1 MRLCMPD
8 NELILEIIQQIEDA
22 AKKVV
27 LWFQVINNPNDFTD
41 TAAGM
46 EKMDAI
52 CMMLIVIGESLKNL
66 DKVTEGK
73 LLSRYP
79 DVDWKKAKGMRD
91 IITHHYANINAETV
105 FFTCKRKIPA
115 LLDTIQRIIHELKSS
130 FFISTQNSQ
139 INKQTTFSTM
149 KMLAP
154 S

>member
-1 MRLCMPD
+1 MRPCMPD

-27 LWFQVINNPNDFTD
+27 LRFQVIDNPNDFTD

-115 LLDTIQRIIHELKSS
+115 LLDTIQRIIHELKS
-130 FFISTQNSQ
+130 
-139 INKQTTFSTM
+139 
-149 KMLAP
+149 
-154 S
+154 

>member
-1 MRLCMPD
+1 MRPCMPD

-27 LWFQVINNPNDFTD
+27 LRFQVIDNPNDFTD

-105 FFTCKRKIPA
+105 FFTCKRKIPT
-115 LLDTIQRIIHELKSS
+115 LLDTIQRIIHELKS
-130 FFISTQNSQ
+130 
-139 INKQTTFSTM
+139 
-149 KMLAP
+149 
-154 S
+154 